1 MYQRSDQGF
10 GNGVGTA
17 ALSLDQALPAG
28 FGRKIVRPGAWQRLE
43 ARLADVELVP
53 DLGARIGSREW
64 FRGLATCT
72 VLISAAWAL
81 APGFDPIVAASP
93 PAMAEDA
100 WSEARALSI
109 APLALGADTG
119 RRMAA
124 TDAVAPLA
132 DTPERPSIDLVA
144 TLGRGDGF
152 TRVLTRA
159 GVADSEAA
167 KVATLVAGVVSPGD
181 IVSGTRMDVT
191 LGRRPNR
198 NVARPLDFL
207 AFRARF
213 DLRLQV
219 ERINGVLTLKQ
230 IPIAVDNT
238 PLRIQGVRGASFVT
252 SARAAGVPAHAI
264 EAYLKAIGGKI
275 SMNDL
280 GANDRFDLIIEHA
293 RAETGETKTGKL
305 LYAGLDQGRRQLRMI
320 QWTIDGR
327 TEWFDAAGV
336 GQKRGVMAQPVSGRM
351 TSGFGM
357 RRHPLL
363 GYSRLHKGVD
373 FGAPHGAPIY
383 AATDGIVAFAGRHGG
398 HGNYVRINH
407 SGGIGT
413 GYAHMSRIA
422 VPGGARVRQGQ
433 VIGYVGST
441 GLSTGPH
448 LHYEVYRN
456 GVAINPR
463 SISFVQTSQLAGAEL
478 ARFRTRLTQLLSVKL
493 GAKTAATSTPAVTG
507 GTAQNTTAR

>member
-1 MYQRSDQGF
+1 MYQRSDHGF
-10 GNGVGTA
+10 GNGSGTA

-28 FGRKIVRPGAWQRLE
+28 FGRRIVRPSAWQRIE

-64 FRGLATCT
+64 FRGLATCA

-81 APGFDPIVAASP
+81 APGFDPIIAASP
-93 PAMAEDA
+93 PAMGEEAR
-100 WSEARALSI
+100 SEARVLSI

-152 TRVLTRA
+152 ARVLTRA

-167 KVATLVAGVVSPGD
+167 KVASLVAGAVSLGD
-181 IVSGTRMDVT
+181 IAPGTRMDVT

-213 DLRLQV
+213 DLRLQL
-219 ERINGVLTLKQ
+219 ERANGALVLKR
-230 IPIAVDNT
+230 IPIAVDDT
-238 PLRIQGVRGASFVT
+238 PLRIQGRRGASFVT

-275 SMNDL
+275 SINDL
-280 GANDRFDLIIEHA
+280 GPDDRFDIIIEHA

-305 LYAGLDQGRRQLRMI
+305 LYAGLDQGRRQVRLI
-320 QWTIDGR
+320 EWTIDGR

-336 GQKRGVMAQPVSGRM
+336 GKKRGVMTQPVSGRL

-363 GYSRLHKGVD
+363 GYSRLHKGLD

-383 AATDGIVAFAGRHGG
+383 AATDGVVAFAGRNRGY
-398 HGNYVRINH
+398 GNYVRLNH
-407 SGGIGT
+407 AGGIGT

-456 GVAINPR
+456 GVAINPK
-463 SISFVQTSQLAGAEL
+463 SISFVQTSQLAGADL
-478 ARFRTRLTQLLSVKL
+478 GRFRAKLAQLLNVKL
-493 GAKTAATSTPAVTG
+493 GAKAAPPPAAQPMG
-507 GTAQNTTAR
+507 GALAKAVR